1 MRKATCL
8 LDSPESN
15 LIMLPFGALDGIALP
30 SNIGLDLSSKLVR
43 NTTAGALHGPEVGGS
58 VKSGISIAYESQRSS
73 EVRGKVLPWGQ
84 CGEGQGE

>member
-15 LIMLPFGALDGIALP
+15 LVMLPFGALDGIALP

-43 NTTAGALHGPEVGGS
+43 NTTAGALHGSEVGGS
-58 VKSGISIAYESQRSS
+58 VKSRINIVYESQRSS
-73 EVRGKVLPWGQ
+73 EVRGNVWPQDQ
-84 CGEGQGE
+84 CGQGQGE